1 MRRNRKR
8 KRTNIIDLNADVL
21 RLIMVFVAK
30 SSDGAGSFARAT
42 SVCKGFL
49 EIAEDTE
56 VLKAVVFDKQSVS
69 GFDESFW
76 KINGLLSKCSSARN
90 VGAVNILLT
99 YLKER
104 VEYSWAK
111 ERVVEV
117 AVKEL
122 FDRVE
127 AVNAVFTRARL
138 RAAVSAGEVSLSLSL
153 SLSLSVCDIW
163 MVKQMLQEIRMDI
176 NEIREHLDKFE
187 VAGFFKA

>member
-8 KRTNIIDLNADVL
+8 KRTSITDLNADVL

-42 SVCKGFL
+42 SVCKGFM

-138 RAAVSAGEVSLSLSL
+138 RAAVSAGE
-153 SLSLSVCDIW
+153 
-163 MVKQMLQEIRMDI
+163 MVKQMLHEIRMDI